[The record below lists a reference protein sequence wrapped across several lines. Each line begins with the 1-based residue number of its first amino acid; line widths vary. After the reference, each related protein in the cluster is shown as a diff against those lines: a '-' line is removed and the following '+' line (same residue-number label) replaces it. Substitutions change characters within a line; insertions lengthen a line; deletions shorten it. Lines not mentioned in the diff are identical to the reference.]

1 MLGSQKTEGSYTPDS
16 HAQILHYEHPT
27 PGFVIADGPTMTHH
41 YPKPTD
47 YIRVHSSNRFLTQYR
62 IRMRGK
68 NCDCLAPCTKYSG
81 ILILPSLTLAKN

>member
-1 MLGSQKTEGSYTPDS
+1 MLVFNQLNFFLKKIIVLGSQKTEGSYTPDS

-62 IRMRGK
+62 IHTRGK
-68 NCDCLAPCTKYSG
+68 KL
-81 ILILPSLTLAKN
+81 